1 MNITRILFLSIL
13 LGFVQ
18 YASAQIVPVGNGS
31 YTTAFPGNDEAGR
44 NGFPSGSPQLSGS
57 AIGKPV
63 PTNDWWSKLIKENHA
78 DNLFNYPL
86 SMKTLNAGLII
97 GNIVPVSTP
106 NGSSQPFGDA
116 KPIVVGVSGLNA
128 SKVTVSDYSDWTVTM
143 SWTQGTHDFSAI
155 SGIGMPFVYFTKSD
169 TDVAQ
174 VEIFE
179 GTVTNQDETL
189 IIRDS
194 QSGSDF
200 VVYAPS
206 GSTWTQSGNTY
217 TSDLNGKNY
226 WSMVMLPD
234 NAANPNTLVD
244 TYKKYAYTY
253 PGNTSVAWDYDQNTS
268 DVTTTFTVSP
278 DIKEGTE
285 SALLLGLLPHQ
296 WGYLSSQSMQPSG
309 DSYNTIRGEL
319 KLLAGN
325 EFIVHH
331 SFKGILPTLPYVNN
345 YSEGFSPSQLNS
357 KIQQLENDGLATWT
371 DSYNEG
377 QVMNRLIQT
386 ARIADEM
393 GNTQSRDKIV
403 STIKERLEDWLKY
416 ETGEVAFLYYYND
429 TWSSLIG
436 YPAGHGQDGNLNDH
450 HFHWGYFIHAA
461 AFIEQFVPGW
471 AEEWGGMINLLVRDA
486 ASPNKD
492 DDQFPFLRNFS
503 PYAGHSWANGFATFP
518 FGNDQESTSESMQ
531 FASSLIHWGS
541 ITDNDEIRDLGI
553 YLYTTEQSACE
564 EYWFDINKRTFKDG
578 YGYQLASRIW
588 GNGYD
593 NQTFWTSDIA
603 AAYGIELYPIHGGS
617 LYLAH
622 NQEYMQ
628 SLWTEISSNT
638 GILSNEANVNLWH
651 DIYWQYLS
659 FLDPQAAIDL
669 YDSYPDR
676 SFKFGV
682 SDAQTYHWLHA
693 MNVLGTVN
701 TDITANHPIA
711 ASFTKDGEIIY
722 VAHNYS
728 NEAIEVVFSDGYVLP
743 VPAHEL
749 VTSKDVTVRGSL
761 ATDFKYAHPG
771 GSVLLTTSIVEGT
784 ATKVEFYDGNILLGE
799 DATAPYQVRAE
810 NLALGIHEMYARV
823 YLNDDFNN
831 TNIVNVQVG
840 DQIPYESVFEIPGVI
855 EAGHFD
861 KYEGGKGQN
870 IAYLDVSPGNNGN
883 FRLDEDVDAESNAQE
898 GAIIAWISSG
908 EWLEYSIDVE
918 TSGLYD
924 VSFRYAC
931 DNSAGGGPFHFEI
944 DGAAISAPISMT
956 PTNGWNTWRNAVL
969 ENVELS
975 KGKHILRLVVT
986 NGEFNLGRMTFDYT
1000 GPLDYTVPVADAGD
1014 NVSVLL
1020 PSNTTMLDGS
1030 LSYDPEGNGISY
1042 YWEQIYGPSSVSF
1055 SDNTSDQ
1062 PVITNIEEGVYK
1074 FKLTVDNGS
1083 YDAYDEVLVIVSND
1097 GNLAPSISITTPL
1110 DDASYKEGE
1119 SITIEASATDIDG
1132 SIDLVEFYANDLKI
1146 GEDNIAPYAYV
1157 WNNPSVGS
1165 YVIRAKAT
1173 DNDNTTGNSQDI
1185 LVDIVEVKSCSEMGA
1200 SAQQGAFSTGYEA
1213 TFETVGNAVT
1223 VTFTLLDTDKVGVVA
1238 YLWKESPFTE
1248 YEMTP
1253 ASGLTFTKTFG
1264 GLSIGE
1270 KITYACKFAF
1280 AGGLAVTQY
1289 IDYEVGKDCV
1299 VSTISDIP
1307 NEAIHILPNPTSDIL
1322 YIDGLD
1328 DETNVDIYSSSGQQV
1343 YSSTVTDMIS
1353 VRHLNPGIY
1362 YIRLEVGDRRVTKK
1376 FVKL

>member
-1 MNITRILFLSIL
+1 MNITRILFLSII

-18 YASAQIVPVGNGS
+18 WSSAQIVPVGNGS

-86 SMKTLNAGLII
+86 SMKTLNAGLVI
-97 GNIVPVSTP
+97 GNIVPASTP

-128 SKVTVSDYSDWTVTM
+128 SRVTVSDYSDWTVTM

-179 GTVTNQDETL
+179 GTVTNQGETL

-253 PGNTSVAWDYDQNTS
+253 PGNTSVAWDYDQSSS

-357 KIQQLENDGLATWT
+357 KIQQLENDGMATWT

-924 VSFRYAC
+924 VRFRYAC

-944 DGAAISAPISMT
+944 DGAAISAAISMT

-1185 LVDIVEVKSCSEMGA
+1185 LVEIVEVKSCSEMGA